1 MDSMPRRD
9 DIESILIIGSGPIV
23 IGQAAEFDYSGTQ
36 ACRALKDEGY
46 RVLLV
51 NSNPATIMTDPE
63 LADATYVE
71 PLTAETVAE
80 IIRRE
85 RPGALLPTL
94 GGQTAL
100 NLAIELHERG
110 TLDEY
115 GVELLGASVSSIHKA
130 EDRQLFREA
139 MERLGLKVPESRVVR
154 RVEESLELAREIG
167 FPLIIRP
174 SFTLG
179 GKGGATARDFEEL
192 RRTVNDGL
200 DTSPVRSVLVERSVI
215 GWKEFEL
222 EVMRDLADN
231 VVVICSI
238 ENVDPMGVHTGDSIT
253 VAPAQTLSD
262 RQYQTLRNASLRII
276 REVGVQTG
284 GSNIQFAVD
293 PEGDDFYVIEM
304 NPRVSRSS
312 ALASKA
318 TGFPIAKIA
327 AKLAVGYSL
336 DEIPNDITRAT
347 PASFEPALD
356 YVVTKI
362 PRFAFEKF
370 PGALPRLTT
379 KMHSVGEVMAIGRT
393 FTESLLKAIA
403 SLEIEPQDIDAALDE
418 PNPYRIFAVFDA
430 LRAGMDIPDIVS
442 RTRIDPF
449 FVASMA
455 RIIAT
460 EGAVPK
466 TLREAELMELK
477 RIGLPDDA
485 LATVAGTSTEVI
497 RDVRDT
503 LKVHPTYKSVDTCAG
518 EFPARTPYYY
528 STYETE
534 DEVERGENP
543 SVVVL
548 GSGPN
553 RIGQGIEFDYAC
565 VHASYALKEAG
576 YDAVMVNSNPET
588 VSTDYD
594 TSTRLYFEPLTAEH
608 VLEVVNRERP
618 EGVILQFGGQS
629 PLKLA
634 HELEKNGVNILGTTP
649 EAIDL
654 AEDRSRFGRLLGELG
669 IPHPR
674 FATARSADEAREVA
688 RELGYPIVVR
698 PSYVLGGRRME
709 IVYNNEDLN
718 LYLTTSVS
726 ADPEHPIL
734 IDKFMEDYVEVDVD
748 AVSDGEE
755 VYVGGIMEHVEEAGV
770 HSGDSSCVVPP
781 ITIHRVLLERIEGYT
796 RRLALAVGVV
806 GLMNVQFIV
815 RGEDVMV
822 IECNPRASR
831 TVPFVSKAM
840 GVPLAKVATRV
851 LLGERLREMGL
862 MDVSPATNGHFS
874 VKAPVFP
881 FDRFAGVDPLLGP
894 EMRSTGEA
902 MGIDRSFGGAFAK
915 ALTAAGQTLPVSG
928 RVYISVANR
937 DKRAVILIARAFAD
951 LGFELAASEGTAE
964 VLKNNGLLV
973 VVVPKI
979 GENGE
984 DVLGLIERDEVDLI
998 VNTPWGR
1005 GARTDGYLIR
1015 RKALLHGVPCIT
1027 TLAAAAAAIQGIESR
1042 IRGGGTEKVN
1052 SLQGLYAPKA

>member
-1 MDSMPRRD
+1 MPRRND
-9 DIESILIIGSGPIV
+9 LSSILIIGSGPIV

-36 ACRALKDEGY
+36 ACRALRDEGY
-46 RVLLV
+46 RVILV

-71 PLTAETVAE
+71 PLTVETVTE
-80 IIRRE
+80 ILRRE
-85 RPGALLPTL
+85 RPDALLPTL

-100 NLAIELHERG
+100 NLAIELHEAG
-110 TLDEY
+110 VLDEL
-115 GVELLGASVSSIHKA
+115 GVELLGASVPSIQKA
-130 EDRQLFREA
+130 EDRLLFREA
-139 MERLGLKVPESRVVR
+139 MEKIGLKVPESEVVSRVD
-154 RVEESLELAREIG
+154 EALELASRIG
-167 FPLIIRP
+167 YPLILRP

-179 GKGGATARDFEEL
+179 GKGGGTAHDAEEL
-192 RRTVNDGL
+192 REAVADAL
-200 DTSPVRSVLVERSVI
+200 DASPVRSVLVERSVA

-231 VVVICSI
+231 VVVVCSI
-238 ENVDPMGVHTGDSIT
+238 ENIDPMGVHTGDSIT

-262 RQYQTLRNASLRII
+262 RQYQTLRDASLHII
-276 REVGVQTG
+276 REIGVSTG
-284 GSNIQFAVD
+284 GSNVQFAVD
-293 PEGDDFYVIEM
+293 PNGDDFYVIEM

-370 PGALPRLTT
+370 PAAAPRLST

-393 FTESLLKAIA
+393 FTESLLKAMV
-403 SLEIEPQDIDAALDE
+403 SLEVEPQDIQARLDE

-430 LRAGMDIPDIVS
+430 LRAGSDIREICDK
-442 RTRIDPF
+442 TKIDPF
-449 FVASMA
+449 FVASIA
-455 RIIAT
+455 RIVAA
-460 EGAVPK
+460 EGSVSE
-466 TLREAELMELK
+466 TLSKEELFELK
-477 RIGLPDDA
+477 RTGLPDEA
-485 LATVAGTSTEVI
+485 IAAASGTSTEVI
-497 RDVRDT
+497 RGVRGA
-503 LKVHPTYKSVDTCAG
+503 LGIGPTYKSVDTCAG
-518 EFPARTPYYY
+518 EFPAQTPYYY
-528 STYETE
+528 STYEVE
-534 DEVERGENP
+534 DEVVRGGTP

-608 VLEVVNRERP
+608 VLEVVRRENP

-634 HELEKNGVNILGTTP
+634 DELQRNGVKILGTTP
-649 EAIDL
+649 DAIDL
-654 AEDRSRFGRLLGELG
+654 AEDRSRFGALLEELG

-674 FATARSADEAREVA
+674 FGTASSAEEARTVA
-688 RELGYPIVVR
+688 HELGYPVVVR

-709 IVYNNEDLN
+709 IVYDDTDLD
-718 LYLTTSVS
+718 LYLSSSVS
-726 ADPEHPIL
+726 MDPEHPIL
-734 IDKFMEDYVEVDVD
+734 IDEFMEDYMEVDVD

-770 HSGDSSCVVPP
+770 HSGDSSCVTPP
-781 ITIHRVLLERIEGYT
+781 ITLHRALLERIEDHT
-796 RRLALAVGVV
+796 RRLALSVGVV
-806 GLMNVQFIV
+806 GLLNIQFVV

-831 TVPFVSKAM
+831 TVPFVSKAT

-851 LLGERLREMGL
+851 LVGEKIRDMNLG
-862 MDVSPATNGHFS
+862 SQTNGRFS

-902 MGIDRSFGGAFAK
+902 MGIDPTFGGAFAK
-915 ALTAAGQTLPVSG
+915 ALTAAGQTLPTSG

-937 DKRAVILIARAFAD
+937 DKRAVVLIARAFAD
-951 LGFELAASEGTAE
+951 LGFELAGSEGTAE
-964 VLKNNGLLV
+964 VLSNNGLRV
-973 VVVPKI
+973 EVVPKI
-979 GENGE
+979 GAGEE
-984 DVLGLIERDEVDLI
+984 DVIGLIERGGVDLI

-1005 GARTDGYLIR
+1005 GARTDGYQIR
-1015 RKALLHGVPCIT
+1015 RGALMHGVPCIT
-1027 TLAAAAAAIQGIESR
+1027 TLAGAAAAVQGIESK
-1042 IRGGGTEKVN
+1042 IRGGLGRVN
-1052 SLQGLYAPKA
+1052 SLQNLYAAKA